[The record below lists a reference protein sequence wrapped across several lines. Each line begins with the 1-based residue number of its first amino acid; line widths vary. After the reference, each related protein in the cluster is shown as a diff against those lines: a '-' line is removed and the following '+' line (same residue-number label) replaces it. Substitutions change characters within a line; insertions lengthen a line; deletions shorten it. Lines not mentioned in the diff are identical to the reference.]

1 MTEKELAKEI
11 AEVHSHFNYSPGE
24 KAIVEELKKIVYYLS
39 QNVQQGTVQTR
50 RG

>member
-24 KAIVEELKKIVYYLS
+24 KAIVEELKKRDDEGS
-39 QNVQQGTVQTR
+39 QKVADAMKKNR
-50 RG
+50 SK